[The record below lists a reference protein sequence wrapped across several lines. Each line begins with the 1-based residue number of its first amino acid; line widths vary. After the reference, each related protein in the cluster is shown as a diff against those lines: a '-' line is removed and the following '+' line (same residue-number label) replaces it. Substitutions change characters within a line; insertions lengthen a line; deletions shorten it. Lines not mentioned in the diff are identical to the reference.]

1 VCEQEGEGWKMGMGK
16 EGGGGG
22 GGRGWMGLATLVFNG
37 GEAEG
42 PDEVRASGAGGWDWE
57 ETLPAACTGR
67 EGSDQ

>member
-1 VCEQEGEGWKMGMGK
+1 
-16 EGGGGG
+16 
-22 GGRGWMGLATLVFNG
+22 MGLATLVFNG